1 MKKTNKED
9 VCNKCGERGRFLDR
23 GTWWCAWENKG
34 GAYNLVG
41 RCKNEKKA
49 KLIPKLHTKKLSK
62 TYKLSNKL
70 RDKKR
75 EKLCNQKKL
84 V

>member
-41 RCKNEKKA
+41 RCKNEK
-49 KLIPKLHTKKLSK
+49 
-62 TYKLSNKL
+62 
-70 RDKKR
+70 R
-75 EKLCNQKKL
+75 ERNYANRND
-84 V
+84 